1 MSWHKAAHDE
11 SSIMSD
17 IGGIFSPFD
26 LALIALMIAAPG
38 LVAGGVIG
46 TLVWRARRI
55 AGARRGGRRR
65 RVAAAVAPGPGHVL
79 GRRHRAQRCSSVK
92 KYS

>member
-1 MSWHKAAHDE
+1 MDARHKTGHDE
-11 SSIMSD
+11 SSLMSD

-46 TLVWRARRI
+46 ALVWRARRI
-55 AGARRGGRRR
+55 AGALIG
-65 RVAAAVAPGPGHVL
+65 AATGVVVWLPLWLLFRDAF
-79 GRRHRAQRCSSVK
+79 
-92 KYS
+92 